1 MLGAPPGGPRAPEAS
16 PPAAHEF
23 QKLHLTA
30 AHELQKL
37 HLMLAVK
44 QHGFGGREQLSLCEL
59 PRPTPK
65 EGFVLVRVAAVS
77 IHAGD
82 HHMLTGRPYL
92 TRLIGLNEI
101 PGMDFSGVVEEVGPG
116 LARFAAGDEVFGTTD
131 TTGGAF
137 AEYVSVAA
145 KNIVRKPATVSWEE
159 AACLPTSGM
168 TALQALRLGSPVR
181 AGQRVLIN
189 GASSGVG
196 TFAVQLAKSMG
207 AHVTGVC
214 STQNVEMVRSLG
226 ADVVID
232 YRTESVEAGASA
244 ESGRYDKI
252 LDVAGRYGW
261 RPLLKPRGSLVAV
274 ALPESECIPCVL
286 CSIVCS
292 PGIVCS
298 SKKAHAFMQ
307 ASTPWTPTL
316 PNLNPKPNPNH

>member
-116 LARFAAGDEVFGTTD
+116 LASFAAGDEVFGTTD
-131 TTGGAF
+131 TTGGVYARRR
-137 AEYVSVAA
+137 
-145 KNIVRKPATVSWEE
+145 IHAT
-159 AACLPTSGM
+159 
-168 TALQALRLGSPVR
+168 R
-181 AGQRVLIN
+181 AHRTRH
-189 GASSGVG
+189 A
-196 TFAVQLAKSMG
+196 
-207 AHVTGVC
+207 
-214 STQNVEMVRSLG
+214 RSL
-226 ADVVID
+226 AHP
-232 YRTESVEAGASA
+232 RT
-244 ESGRYDKI
+244 
-252 LDVAGRYGW
+252 
-261 RPLLKPRGSLVAV
+261 
-274 ALPESECIPCVL
+274 
-286 CSIVCS
+286 
-292 PGIVCS
+292 S
-298 SKKAHAFMQ
+298 S
-307 ASTPWTPTL
+307 
-316 PNLNPKPNPNH
+316 NL

>member
-168 TALQALRLGSPVR
+168 TALQALRLG
-181 AGQRVLIN
+181 
-189 GASSGVG
+189 
-196 TFAVQLAKSMG
+196 
-207 AHVTGVC
+207 
-214 STQNVEMVRSLG
+214 
-226 ADVVID
+226 
-232 YRTESVEAGASA
+232 
-244 ESGRYDKI
+244 
-252 LDVAGRYGW
+252 
-261 RPLLKPRGSLVAV
+261 
-274 ALPESECIPCVL
+274 
-286 CSIVCS
+286 
-292 PGIVCS
+292 
-298 SKKAHAFMQ
+298 
-307 ASTPWTPTL
+307 
-316 PNLNPKPNPNH
+316 